1 MSTDHRLRLPHA
13 SEGFGPPPLGSM
25 GPLGLPAPVPNLSH
39 SRLWHSSPVHPAGQR
54 QRPVRRSQ
62 RPPWRHVQRCWQ
74 PAPKRPG
81 GHSAGAGT
89 GKGPTS
95 WGGTQEPPPRPRFPH
110 PEPRTP
116 RPRKGEV
123 EAPVP
128 LQVRGHTAGQ
138 CSPPPGSRLRPQRR
152 GLDQARWAAGLA
164 PTDPRLPQTPS
175 APCSPLPAQRSPF
188 SQARPVQPSGQV
200 QWPETAS
207 QVPPCWQRQAC
218 RQPSPCRPSGQA
230 GRPRGQRGAAP
241 ASQARR
247 GPEPPWG
254 GPARRPASDL
264 VRRPHPGR
272 PAPGHLGPPAQPSWA
287 LCTTSPGPGP
297 PLGKSYI
304 HPVSQETLQGPARGA
319 HTPAGKWAWLT
330 LQAAG
335 ACPARATV
343 TLSMDWVTGGPME
356 AGASLAAVVPIGE
369 GWAGCR
375 GEARQGSGRW
385 ALGRAAADRG
395 RWADPLGPRGLCG
408 YSIPPSGLCVTQSG
422 RK

>member
-1 MSTDHRLRLPHA
+1 MLVRGSGHLLWAQWGLWASLHRSPTCPTHGSGTRPRST
-13 SEGFGPPPLGSM
+13 
-25 GPLGLPAPVPNLSH
+25 
-39 SRLWHSSPVHPAGQR
+39 
-54 QRPVRRSQ
+54 
-62 RPPWRHVQRCWQ
+62 
-74 PAPKRPG
+74 RPG
-81 GHSAGAGT
+81 SGSGLCAGRRGRR
-89 GKGPTS
+89 
-95 WGGTQEPPPRPRFPH
+95 GGT
-110 PEPRTP
+110 
-116 RPRKGEV
+116 
-123 EAPVP
+123 
-128 LQVRGHTAGQ
+128 
-138 CSPPPGSRLRPQRR
+138 CSAAGSRLRSALGGTLQGR
-152 GLDQARWAAGLA
+152 GRARVPLPGAGLRSPRPAHASRTQSLGPHVLAKERWRHRSHCRSEVTPQDNA
-164 PTDPRLPQTPS
+164 PPHQGAVSGHRGEGWTRPAGRPAWLPQTPS

-335 ACPARATV
+335 ACPAGATV

-385 ALGRAAADRG
+385 ALERAAADRG

-408 YSIPPSGLCVTQSG
+408 YSVPPSGLCVTQSG